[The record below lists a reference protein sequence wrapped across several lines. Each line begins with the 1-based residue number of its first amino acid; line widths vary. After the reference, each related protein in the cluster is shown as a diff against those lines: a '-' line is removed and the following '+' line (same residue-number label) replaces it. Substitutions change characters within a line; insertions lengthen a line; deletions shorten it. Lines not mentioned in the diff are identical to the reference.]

1 MAKSSDK
8 RNHTRFQCAVPVE
21 GKKGTAFSQSQ
32 TIDISR
38 GGVGLIVNEAV
49 AVNTRMAVE
58 LNLAADSEPV
68 LAMGQVRWVQRLPD
82 SGYRLGIAFDQLEA
96 GFRSAFQKYFK

>member
-1 MAKSSDK
+1 MAKASDK
-8 RNHTRFQCAVPVE
+8 RSHARFQCAVPVE
-21 GKKGTAFSQSQ
+21 GKKGTAFNQSQ

-38 GGVGLIVNEAV
+38 GGVGLIVNNRV
-49 AVNTRMAVE
+49 AVNSRMAVE

-96 GFRSAFQKYFK
+96 GFQAAFRKQFK